1 MAAYLSWDHKWLV
14 FVTNRSDSG
23 RRQWRVQTCNRA
35 WPCLTM
41 LYNNQRKYFHT
52 LRKFDG
58 TLSLNKLYPPA
69 IWFLDHRTFIDRQ
82 FGLNV
87 CLIDSLIMWK
97 RRKHQKLPSIVPHGL
112 TPLTCLS
119 ESPHQPR
126 RLRPPRLS
134 SLNSGLCRI
143 EPLSQPSAQTSCLI
157 IGDTQALRIT
167 KNLDVYP
174 IPKKLSDSCWNNE
187 PCQDL
192 QISPIPTPMVATIQQ
207 PSLSGAGIVAVLS
220 CHYNLQLQPELI
232 QFYEVQD
239 NFSTSVVKL

>member
-1 MAAYLSWDHKWLV
+1 
-14 FVTNRSDSG
+14 
-23 RRQWRVQTCNRA
+23 
-35 WPCLTM
+35 
-41 LYNNQRKYFHT
+41 
-52 LRKFDG
+52 
-58 TLSLNKLYPPA
+58 
-69 IWFLDHRTFIDRQ
+69 
-82 FGLNV
+82 
-87 CLIDSLIMWK
+87 MWK

-157 IGDTQALRIT
+157 IGDTQAKFCIT
-167 KNLDVYP
+167 YHKKFRCLFTLS
-174 IPKKLSDSCWNNE
+174 PKKLSDSCRNNE

-239 NFSTSVVKL
+239 NFSIYFCCKIVKIIISCTYCTVKLSRIFYNCANLK